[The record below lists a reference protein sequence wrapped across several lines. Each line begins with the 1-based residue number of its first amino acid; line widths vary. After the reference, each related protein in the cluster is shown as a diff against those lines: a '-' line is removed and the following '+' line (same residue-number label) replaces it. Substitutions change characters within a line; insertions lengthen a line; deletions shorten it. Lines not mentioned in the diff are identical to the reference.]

1 MLTAIIQARLGSTRF
16 PGKVLVNICSK
27 PLIWHVIER
36 LKWAKSISNI
46 VLATTVN
53 KNDDDLF
60 MWAKENN
67 VNVFRGSEE
76 DVLGRFFHCAN
87 EYSAASILRVT
98 ADDPFKDPDIIEGVF
113 ELYQKNG
120 LDFAYNNKPPSFPE
134 GLDTEI
140 FSYNALKKAFNES
153 IDPFEREHVTQY
165 LYKHPELFTQK
176 NYSFHKDL
184 SGLRWTIDTKE
195 DFYMAEEVY
204 NLLYKQ
210 NAIFKLEDILKL
222 IECKPY
228 LAEINSKVK
237 RSAMYNHKNKK

>member
-113 ELYQKNG
+113 ELYQNNG
-120 LDFAYNNKPPSFPE
+120 LDFA
-134 GLDTEI
+134 
-140 FSYNALKKAFNES
+140 YNALKKAFNES

-237 RSAMYNHKNKK
+237 RSAMYNHKIKK